1 MGDQIPQN
9 SFTSGEIAP
18 SLFGRVDFARY
29 YTGLKTCLNFI
40 VRQFGGITN
49 RPGTRLC
56 AAFKDSTKKGRLIP
70 FEFNSDQAY
79 TLEFTEEMIRIYKD
93 GGLVVWPTGP
103 NVGLPVEVVTIWQE
117 ADLPLLK
124 YVQSADVMTIC
135 HPDHLTQQLTRTD
148 HHLWTLSPFNNV
160 EGPFQEINID
170 TAKTVYATVAAK
182 GAATTVKAS
191 SAIFTADMLGQMIR
205 IEQAPDSVTK
215 KWEVQKAIVVND
227 LRRAGSAYYQAVN
240 SGTTGTVRPSAL
252 EGIEADGDPGVTWL
266 YLHSGFGVVLIS
278 GFVSATEVTGTVLSR
293 LPDSV
298 ITGGLSRAITGVIAG
313 TEPVPATEGNPA
325 VFAVNARVTCPA
337 HGFSTG
343 DSVTISGV
351 TGMAGINVIAQI
363 IVVDANTFDLSGV
376 YGSGV
381 YGGGGTAIKTLTG
394 TNTYKW
400 ALEAWGGDQGYPATT
415 TYSQQRQVFGG
426 AAAKPQSFWMS
437 TVEGFQSFAKSVP
450 LLDDDAISYTLN
462 SRKANQIRH
471 FVELSKL
478 IMLTSDGPFI
488 IEGGQDGLIAP
499 GKISTKR
506 QSASGCS
513 HVAPLLIGSHA
524 LYIQEKG
531 SQIRSLGYSFAED
544 AFIGNDL
551 TVISSHLFSK
561 GKKIVD
567 WAFQTVPYSV
577 AWAVRSDGV
586 LLGLTYMP
594 EQEVVGWHRHE
605 TDGKYESVCV
615 ITENDEDV
623 LYLQVLRTIEGVETR
638 FVERMSTRAF
648 TTLKDAFFVDCGLTY
663 DGRNST
669 ATTMTLTGGVNWDE
683 SEELTITASSTSG
696 VNGGTGFVAGDIG
709 DEIVFYADEL
719 GVAYRLQITAI
730 TDTTHAKAYANRII
744 PEAYRAAAR
753 TDWAFAHN
761 SISGLGHLE
770 GKVVDI
776 LSDGNVEAQQTVTGG
791 AVTLTRPGAV
801 IHIGLPIIADMET
814 LSIAS
819 AQQNIRDKNKII
831 THVSML
837 VEESVGIMAGPDANH
852 LTEYKQFRDS
862 YDLPP
867 GEVDELID
875 LRIQATWSK
884 HGRVFVRQAKPLPL
898 TILAIIPDVSTGGS

>member
-40 VRQFGGITN
+40 VRQFGGVTN
-49 RPGTRLC
+49 RPGTKLC

-79 TLEFTEEMIRIYKD
+79 TLEFTEEMIRIYKE
-93 GGLVVWPTGP
+93 GGLVVWPSGP
-103 NVGLPVEVVTIWQE
+103 NVGLPVEVVTIYQE

-135 HPDHLTQQLTRTD
+135 HPTYPTQQLSRTD
-148 HHLWTLSPFNNV
+148 HHLWTLSAFNNV

-170 TAKTVYATVAAK
+170 TAKTVYATAYT
-182 GAATTVKAS
+182 GSTTVKAS
-191 SAIFTADMLGQMIR
+191 SAIFTTAMLGQMLR

-215 KWEVQKAIVVND
+215 KWEVQKTIAIND
-227 LRRAGSAYYQAVN
+227 IRRAGSAYYQAVN
-240 SGTTGTVRPSAL
+240 AGTTGTVRPSAL
-252 EGIEADGDPGVTWL
+252 EGVEADGDPGVTWQ

-298 ITGGLSRAITGVIAG
+298 ITGGLSRGITGVVAG
-313 TEPVPATEGNPA
+313 AAPSEEPYV
-325 VFAVNARVTCPA
+325 VAVNARVTCPA
-337 HGFSTG
+337 HGFVTG
-343 DSVTISGV
+343 DSVTITGV
-351 TGMAGINVIAQI
+351 IGMTGINVVAQI
-363 IVVDANTFDLSGV
+363 IGIDTNTFDLSGV
-376 YGSGV
+376 YGDGV
-381 YGGGGTAIKTLTG
+381 YVSGGTAIKTLAG

-400 ALEAWGGDQGYPATT
+400 ALEAWGGDQGYPVTT

-426 AAAKPQSFWMS
+426 ATAKPQSFWMS
-437 TVEGFQSFAKSVP
+437 TVEGFQSFATSVP
-450 LLDDDAISYTLN
+450 LLDDDAIAYTLN
-462 SRKANQIRH
+462 SRRANQIRH

-577 AWAVRSDGV
+577 VWAVRSDGV

-594 EQEVVGWHRHE
+594 EQEVIGWHRHD

-623 LYLQVLRTIEGVETR
+623 LYLQVCRTIGGVEKR
-638 FVERMSTRAF
+638 FVERMSTRSF

-669 ATTMTLTGGVNWDE
+669 ATTMTVTGGTNWDE
-683 SEELTITASSTSG
+683 TEELTITASSTSG

-719 GVAYRLQITAI
+719 GVAYRFRITVI
-730 TDTTHAKAYANRII
+730 TDTTHAKAYANRIV
-744 PEAYRAAAR
+744 PAAYRSTAR
-753 TDWAFAHN
+753 SDWAFAHN
-761 SISGLGHLE
+761 SISGLSHLE

-801 IHIGLPIIADMET
+801 IHVGLPIIADLET

-884 HGRVFVRQAKPLPL
+884 QGRVFVRQAKPLPL
-898 TILAIIPDVSTGGS
+898 TILAIIPDVSLGGS